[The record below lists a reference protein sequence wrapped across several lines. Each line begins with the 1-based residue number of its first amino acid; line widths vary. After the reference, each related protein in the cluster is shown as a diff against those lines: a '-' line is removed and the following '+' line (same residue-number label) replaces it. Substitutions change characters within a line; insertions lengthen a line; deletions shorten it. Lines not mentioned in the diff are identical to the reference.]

1 MDWKKISDSMTPY
14 VNKAKEYGK
23 KAAVFTGNQ
32 IQTTP
37 LFIKTQT
44 ELDILLTEKR
54 AVIVAYEDTWII
66 ADEIRVLSS
75 IWFMRAFMDLAKLRM
90 INITEFPDLAHN
102 NSFVWPVDM
111 RVQFEWEQTFHF
123 TDIDEVKKWWKSPC
137 YKKTEIKEEIKNEV
151 SVDPLAEK

>member
-54 AVIVAYEDTWII
+54 AVIVAYEDT
-66 ADEIRVLSS
+66 
-75 IWFMRAFMDLAKLRM
+75 
-90 INITEFPDLAHN
+90 
-102 NSFVWPVDM
+102 
-111 RVQFEWEQTFHF
+111 
-123 TDIDEVKKWWKSPC
+123 
-137 YKKTEIKEEIKNEV
+137 
-151 SVDPLAEK
+151 